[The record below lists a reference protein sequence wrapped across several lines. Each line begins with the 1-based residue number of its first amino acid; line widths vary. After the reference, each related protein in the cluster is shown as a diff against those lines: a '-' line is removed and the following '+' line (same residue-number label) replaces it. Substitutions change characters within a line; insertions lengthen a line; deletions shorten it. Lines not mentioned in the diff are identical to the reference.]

1 MVDADKPIISKEF
14 QNTNLKNIE
23 KIDDIINS
31 INKINEVYF
40 TYYNPD
46 RNNLLKDQIMSGIK
60 IIDDYLV
67 NSHNLTK
74 NEISFLYYSKTQL
87 FDKLPE
93 YNKIAEDSANKSLKM
108 NPFLADS
115 YNSLAHI
122 IWKKGD
128 LNQATN
134 YFQQAL
140 EVDNKN
146 KIALRNLS
154 MIIRVKKS
162 EDNEEKISK
171 AKESLEFAKSA
182 VDIDFKDSE
191 SWYIFGNAYFHYAFS
206 TKEQYESLQK
216 AVNCYN
222 MSEKHQ
228 TSTFKNPDL
237 FYNRAM
243 VHLYLENYAFA
254 YADLLIA
261 DSIDKNLEGG
271 KKAEGIISN
280 IILTCKMIKSQCNL
294 KHKKLSQIL
303 STIPTNLNINS
314 GYELIACDY
323 ASNEVSNKKL
333 ISAKVI
339 QIINKISDIPVSF
352 ICSDHLGNFFVL
364 SIYNLSKE
372 FQAKVTPCE
381 AHVVILD
388 PKITLFTFEN
398 QSKTYQY
405 NKVSVIDLNKFLLNG
420 KHCVYY
426 SSFTESASTF
436 FV

>member
-23 KIDDIINS
+23 KIDDIMNS

-40 TYYNPD
+40 TYYNSD
-46 RNNLLKDQIMSGIK
+46 RNNLLKEQIMSGIK
-60 IIDDYLV
+60 IIDDYLL
-67 NSHNLTK
+67 NIHNLTK

-128 LNQATN
+128 LSQAKN

-140 EVDNKN
+140 EVDSKN

-162 EDNEEKISK
+162 EESEEKILK

-182 VDIDFKDSE
+182 VEIDFKDSE
-191 SWYIFGNAYFHYAFS
+191 SWYILGNAYFHYGFS

-228 TSTFKNPDL
+228 ISTFKNPDL

-243 VHLYLENYAFA
+243 VQLYLENYANA

-280 IILTCKMIKSQCNL
+280 ILLTSKMIKSQCNL
-294 KHKKLSQIL
+294 KHKKINQIL

-339 QIINKISDIPVSF
+339 QIINKISEIPVSF